1 MILNSIKLYKSLKM
15 SDEKENSLNNY
26 DGYDYDDYD
35 SDGKDGN
42 DDADDDCLDSYNF
55 IDYNDLLSVA
65 EQEDTPDVDKITNII
80 NAMIKTTKILNCE
93 EVSFK
98 FDFEFGE
105 YNKWIETANLFND
118 KICSNDYRILIDED
132 AIVCKYINI
141 NDD

>member
-1 MILNSIKLYKSLKM
+1 MSKSTY
-15 SDEKENSLNNY
+15 SDVFENDN
-26 DGYDYDDYD
+26 YDYDDYD
-35 SDGKDGN
+35 
-42 DDADDDCLDSYNF
+42 DDYQNENKYGDSYNF

-80 NAMIKTTKILNCE
+80 NALIKTTKILNCE

-105 YNKWIETANLFND
+105 YNKWIETAKLFND
-118 KICSNDYRILIDED
+118 KISSNDYRILIDED
-132 AIVCKYINI
+132 AIVCKSINE